1 MIDEQADRYVAA
13 IKEDALRCNPN
24 LRIPYCVW
32 CRKTLK
38 VTILH
43 AMCED
48 CDVLYDEYKALCAKQ
63 DVEGTAKG
71 FSAFV
76 ESRQA

>member
-1 MIDEQADRYVAA
+1 VIDEQADRYVAA
-13 IKEDALRCNPN
+13 IKEDALRCNPD

-38 VTILH
+38 PTILH

-48 CDVLYDEYKALCAKQ
+48 CDRLYDEYQALCKQ
-63 DVEGTAKG
+63 QGVEGNAKG
-71 FSAFV
+71 FSLFV
-76 ESRQA
+76 GV